1 MEQNAELADFLRS
14 LRARLGPSEAG
25 LAPGRGA
32 RRVPGL
38 RREEAAH
45 LAGVSTD
52 YYTRLEQGRH
62 PNVSETVLDALAR
75 GLRLDDDERTHLFD
89 LARPPTR
96 TARTPRRRPERVQR
110 VRPEVHQMLDIL
122 GGVSPAFIANHRQD
136 VLAANALARALITDW
151 DSLPYRERNFARY
164 VLLDPA
170 ARELYENWDE
180 AAEIV
185 VANLRL
191 ESGRHPD
198 DALLNELIG
207 EAVVKVPEFSAWWD
221 SHRVAQCA
229 HGTQHFHHPVVGQFT
244 LRHETLAFPADPDQ
258 TVCVYT
264 AEPGSASAQALA
276 LLASWSAPDA
286 TRENTSTS
294 AARPGSTGR
303 PK

>member
-1 MEQNAELADFLRS
+1 MEQNAELADFLRTS
-14 LRARLGPSEAG
+14 RARLSPAEAG
-25 LAPGRGA
+25 LHPGIGA

-38 RREEAAH
+38 RREEVAQ

-62 PNVSETVLDALAR
+62 PNVSEAVLEAVAR
-75 GLRLDDDERTHLFD
+75 ALRLDDDERGHLFD
-89 LARPPTR
+89 LARPRSTG
-96 TARTPRRRPERVQR
+96 PRRRGPDRVQR
-110 VRPEVHQMLDIL
+110 VRPEVHQMLDIFNS
-122 GGVSPAFIANHRQD
+122 VSPAFVANHRGE
-136 VLAANALARALITDW
+136 VLAANQLARALITDW
-151 DSLPYRERNFARY
+151 DARPYRERSFARY

-170 ARELYENWDE
+170 ARELYRNWDE
-180 AAEIV
+180 VAEIT

-191 ESGRHPD
+191 EAGRHPD

-229 HGTQHFHHPVVGQFT
+229 HGVQHFHHPVVGELT
-244 LRHETLAFPADPDQ
+244 LNHETLSLPADPDQ

-264 AEPGSASAQALA
+264 AEPGSPSAQALA

-286 TRENTSTS
+286 TRGDGAAH
-294 AARPGSTGR
+294 AARPGTVTR
-303 PK
+303 PQ